1 MDTISTIGIVLI
13 AVLQLIYIFVQHVFY
28 NKQIKEFR
36 DNIKN
41 VELELKD
48 KEVVIG
54 ALQQYLDKMADE
66 NKKA

>member
-54 ALQQYLDKMADE
+54 ALQQYLDKMTDE